1 MQTESTGPN
10 GNHDLHAWSPVD
22 PQRKPIDENTHDD
35 IYALSDGNETHEEG
49 RLDQLPFSDSVK
61 ILSEAMK
68 ARVKRNAATLENGAS
83 ASDPDPSNTADAP
96 PSRPVA
102 ESLND
107 LLDALKSAL
116 DQAGLE
122 KGNQSTLT
130 RILGDIRT
138 SVQYQ
143 PQGKGGIKT
152 GPSPNLLDLSA

>member
-10 GNHDLHAWSPVD
+10 GNHDLQAWSPVE
-22 PQRKPIDENTHDD
+22 PQRKPIDENTVDD
-35 IYALSDGNETHEEG
+35 LNSLSDGIETHEDG

-68 ARVKRNAATLENGAS
+68 AGTLENS
-83 ASDPDPSNTADAP
+83 ANARVPDPSDGADTK
-96 PSRPVA
+96 PSRPVD